1 MKKLLLLVTVV
12 AVGATAGAGGG
23 LFLRPAAT
31 HDDCAEPCAGTDHS
45 EAGTNVAEVTG
56 QDTDKG
62 DKSET
67 TYISL
72 KNQFVV
78 PIIFEERVSSFV
90 VVSLSLE
97 IENGAEEAIYSQE
110 PKLQDAL
117 LRVMFDHA
125 YMGGFSGAFTES
137 ERMTSF
143 RQALRETASTVVGD
157 ILVDVLITELV
168 RQEV

>member
-1 MKKLLLLVTVV
+1 MKKLVLLVAVV
-12 AVGATAGAGGG
+12 AVGAAAGAGGG
-23 LFLRPAAT
+23 LFLKPAAK
-31 HDDCAEPCAGTDHS
+31 DDACAEPCEDKDKA
-45 EAGTNVAEVTG
+45 EAGKDKAEG
-56 QDTDKG
+56 KDE

-90 VVSLSLE
+90 VISLSLE
-97 IENGAEEAIYSQE
+97 IENGTEEAIYSQE

-143 RQALRETASTVVGD
+143 RQALRETASAVVGES
-157 ILVDVLITELV
+157 LVDVLITELV